1 MRYSTLLVY
10 INRRFYP
17 IICFVILFEPIS
29 PFKGWLF
36 ASSDNNAIYLL
47 APCFA
52 LGSLIAIN
60 QESYK
65 PSAWHALALI
75 ILSLFFRDHEA
86 FFALLICSAACLFSL
101 RLSSYQ
107 WFVGL
112 KVKNDISYG
121 VYLWGFPLQQIL
133 SGYHGLGPVIGIL
146 APIMLTYSVALLSW
160 KYIEKP
166 AMRLGK
172 TLYIKI
178 TKPYADGERIGSGQ

>member
-1 MRYSTLLVY
+1 M
-10 INRRFYP
+10 
-17 IICFVILFEPIS
+17 
-29 PFKGWLF
+29 
-36 ASSDNNAIYLL
+36 
-47 APCFA
+47 
-52 LGSLIAIN
+52 
-60 QESYK
+60 
-65 PSAWHALALI
+65 
-75 ILSLFFRDHEA
+75 
-86 FFALLICSAACLFSL
+86 
-101 RLSSYQ
+101 
-107 WFVGL
+107 GL

-146 APIMLTYSVALLSW
+146 APILLTYSVALLSW